1 MKKYA
6 KKILCG
12 IALCGIALCSIGIL
26 SGFGVNAVRGYAAEE
41 GASAHANTDFEME
54 GATVRLSNPTGLR
67 FTAKIDTTS
76 YEAPTV
82 ADAENTQERTVSYGV
97 LIFPMNVL
105 EHYMLTTG
113 EYTKF
118 QGYVEGYDYLKGI
131 KDNAAAY
138 VKEYGIIDIE
148 SIPVPVDEDNDET
161 TDYYRINGSIANV
174 RYNNIGREFFG
185 LAYKK
190 VGTYDENSASYSY
203 EYTYANFGNKSNVW
217 SLSYVA
223 SAAYAKDWEGSTDT
237 DKETLQGFIKNALLK
252 EAGVQ
257 EEDVAN
263 VENFKW
269 TLSLSKPATELT
281 VGATESLTW
290 GTSVTVSGQKYAV
303 TPDLYVKYASSDPSV
318 VEVSEDGTLRA
329 MKAGTATITVSCMDK
344 KATCEVTVSAAEV
357 TLDYLTFEVKGG
369 DHIDGN
375 NITSDDKNSSIT
387 VNVTENQNPIVNAYV
402 YMLYDGLQDEA
413 ETKLTF
419 TVTNNWDSA
428 LKIDVGTLG
437 KGGGSGA
444 NVVNVNVGE
453 TVDGKGRIT
462 VAGKESVVVTVEFE
476 KAIKDIDHGG
486 FRLCFYPYAVNKTAA
501 NFTISKVYVGEYTA
515 GPTKLAT
522 PVVNVNEQGS
532 ATWDA
537 VDNATSYEYIID
549 DGEKQST
556 TEIISV
562 QLTDRQK
569 IKVRACTTDTANYT
583 DSDWSAE
590 VVYDTNFYAI
600 TVNSCTASATTAR
613 AGTLITLTAEEA
625 PEGQVFDKWVVEAQE
640 DVVFTNN
647 NTFIMPACNVTVTAT
662 YKADMG
668 TTSVGEMELAH
679 NDDSHTKLFS
689 VSGKVLTIKEAVDVN
704 SSKGV
709 KFTVSNWDSEKAAY
723 VKVTVKNNTSG
734 NVTIK
739 YKVKTNTGDGY
750 GYPDLTV
757 KVGETGLYS
766 GITKTNDRS
775 DATNV
780 TLIELFIGAEATG
793 TIEIDLELC
802 DRL

>member
-1 MKKYA
+1 MKKYV
-6 KKILCG
+6 KKIFCG

-41 GASAHANTDFEME
+41 GASALANTDFEME

-118 QGYVEGYDYLKGI
+118 QGYVEDYDYLKGI
-131 KDNAAAY
+131 KDNAAEY
-138 VKEYGIIDIE
+138 VDEYGIIDIE

-174 RYNNIGREFFG
+174 KYNNIGREFFG

-190 VGTYDENSASYSY
+190 VGTYDENSTSYSY
-203 EYTYANFGNKSNVW
+203 KYTYANFGNKSNVW

-252 EAGVQ
+252 KAGVP
-257 EEDVAN
+257 EKEAAN
-263 VENFKW
+263 VENFNW
-269 TLSLSKPATELT
+269 TLSLSKTATELT

-290 GTSVTVSGQKYAV
+290 ETSFTVSGQDYAV
-303 TPDLYVKYASSDPSV
+303 TPDLSVKYASSDPSV
-318 VEVSEDGTLRA
+318 VEVSADGTLRA

-344 KATCEVTVSAAEV
+344 EATCEVTVSAAEV
-357 TLDYLTFEVKGG
+357 TLDYLTFEEKGG
-369 DHIDGN
+369 DSFDGN

-387 VNVTENQNPIVNAYV
+387 VNVTENQYPNVNAYA
-402 YMLYDGLQDEA
+402 YMKYGGLNNET

-419 TVTNNWDSA
+419 TVTNNGDSE
-428 LKIDVGTLG
+428 LIIDVGT
-437 KGGGSGA
+437 KGNYGGSGA

-476 KAIKDIDHGG
+476 KAIKDIDYGG

-522 PVVNVNEQGS
+522 PVVNVNEQGL

-537 VDNATSYEYIID
+537 VANATSYEYSID
-549 DGEKQST
+549 GAVQST
-556 TEIISV
+556 NEIISV
-562 QLTDRQK
+562 QLNEGQK

-640 DVVFTNN
+640 DVVITN
-647 NTFIMPACNVTVTAT
+647 NTFIMPACDVTVTAT

-679 NDDSHTKLFS
+679 EDSDHTELFS
-689 VSGKVLTIKEAVDVN
+689 VSGKTLTIKKEVSLD
-704 SSKGV
+704 SYKGV
-709 KFTVSNWDSEKAAY
+709 KFTVSNWDSAKAAN
-723 VKVTVKNNTSG
+723 VSVTVKNNTSG

-739 YKVKTNTGDGY
+739 YKVTTDVGEGY

-757 KVGETGLYS
+757 AAGATDSYR
-766 GITKTNDRS
+766 GITKTDNCS
-775 DATNV
+775 SATDV

-793 TIEIDLELC
+793 TIEIDLKLF
-802 DRL
+802 